1 MFKPLVWFRDSSGAN
16 GIMTRGCDRDVRLG
30 RSPRVTKGREPP
42 PLCARIDTVARLIPD
57 DFDLTDLPPS
67 EQRVC
72 EALLQGLDDTWV
84 VVPKVPLVEN
94 GQDAEIDIVAAS
106 RTHGVVLF
114 EVKGGL
120 IRVVDGTWMQYDR
133 PLRTSPTEQVTRA
146 KHMLVRRLKAVGIDL
161 HNLYITHAV
170 ALPDVGVIPSEGLG
184 PDAPA
189 ETLFGSVEL
198 SRPATAVAALFR
210 EHHPIPDDRFA
221 RFIRALR
228 PNLVLESADTA
239 LLPITIRR
247 IDSETRARLGVL
259 QTLDGNGRVLVTG
272 GAGSGKT
279 WLVVEWA
286 RRAVARGERT
296 VVITFNRP
304 LADHLA
310 WTLRDCGPSLTV
322 TTYHDLI
329 RQLLEPHGFVI
340 SPQTDR
346 SYWEHVPTQALLDHA
361 ALVGTPFD
369 TVIIDEGQDMRPHW
383 LPSIEMLI
391 DPTATPPRL
400 LMVADPTQAIY
411 VDPWVSPLGMTT
423 ATLEHNLRSA
433 RSVAQ
438 VVQRLGGPQPLPESK
453 GEVTVTHLR
462 AGGKREV
469 RKRVRSVIAALV
481 RDHGVPLSQIA
492 VLTLRLDVR
501 DDLLTGADEDPDALP
516 LARWEHRSE
525 ERVLCET
532 VHRGK
537 GLERAAVIVVDITDA
552 PEQQL
557 VYIGASRATWSLTL
571 VGTDALA
578 DVAGVAPQARETRT
592 PVD

>member
-1 MFKPLVWFRDSSGAN
+1 V
-16 GIMTRGCDRDVRLG
+16 TRLRG
-30 RSPRVTKGREPP
+30 RWERRNSPG
-42 PLCARIDTVARLIPD
+42 LSARIDTVARLIPD
-57 DFDLTDLPPS
+57 DFDLNDLPKS

-72 EALLQGLDDTWV
+72 AALLQGLDDSWV

-94 GQDAEIDIVAAS
+94 GHDAEIDVVVAS
-106 RTHGVVLF
+106 PTHGVLLF

-120 IRVVDGTWMQYDR
+120 IKVVDGTWMQYDQ
-133 PLRTSPTEQVTRA
+133 PLDTSPPDQVTRA
-146 KHMLVRRLKAVGIDL
+146 KHMLVRRMKAMGIDL
-161 HNLYITHAV
+161 HNLFIKHAV
-170 ALPDVGVIPSEGLG
+170 AMPDVGEIPPEGLG
-184 PDAPA
+184 ADAPA
-189 ETLFGSVEL
+189 ELLFGSVEL
-198 SRPATAVAALFR
+198 SRPAESIGALFR
-210 EHHPIPDDRFA
+210 EHHPVPADRFA
-221 RFIRALR
+221 RFVRALR
-228 PNLVLESADTA
+228 PNLVLQSADTA

-247 IDSETRARLGVL
+247 IDADTRARLGAL
-259 QTLDGNGRVLVTG
+259 QTLDSNQRVLVTG

-286 RRAVARGERT
+286 RRAVTRGERT

-310 WTLRDCGPSLTV
+310 WVLRGSGPLLVV

-340 SPQTDR
+340 PTQTDR
-346 SYWEHVPTQALLDHA
+346 SYWEQVPTQALLDHA
-361 ALVGTPFD
+361 AMVGTPFD

-391 DPTATPPRL
+391 DPTTPSSRL

-411 VDPWVSPLGMTT
+411 VDPWEPPHAMMT
-423 ATLEHNLRSA
+423 ATLEHNLRSTH
-433 RSVAQ
+433 SVAE
-438 VVQRLGGPQPLPESK
+438 VVQRLGGPRPLPESR

-469 RKRVRSVIAALV
+469 RKRVRSTIASLV
-481 RDHGVPLSQIA
+481 TDHGVPLSQIA
-492 VLTLRLDVR
+492 VLTLRLEVR
-501 DDLLTGADEDPDALP
+501 DDLLEGALSNPDELP

-525 ERVLCET
+525 AHALCET

-537 GLERAAVIVVDITDA
+537 GLERAAVIVVDITDE

-571 VGTDALA
+571 VGSDALA
-578 DVAGVAPQARETRT
+578 AVAGIEPQRRGDETIT
-592 PVD
+592 S

>member
-1 MFKPLVWFRDSSGAN
+1 MIGVQPGRPKEGEP
-16 GIMTRGCDRDVRLG
+16 TRL
-30 RSPRVTKGREPP
+30 S
-42 PLCARIDTVARLIPD
+42 ARIEAVAQLIPD
-57 DFDLTDLPPS
+57 DFDLADLPTS
-67 EQRVC
+67 ERRVC
-72 EALLQGLDDTWV
+72 TALLQGLDDSWV

-94 GQDAEIDIVAAS
+94 GHDAEIDIVVAS
-106 RTHGVVLF
+106 PTHGAVLF

-120 IRVVDGTWMQYDR
+120 IKVTDGTWMQYDR
-133 PLRTSPTEQVTRA
+133 PLRVSPPEQVTRA
-146 KHMLVRRLKAVGIDL
+146 KHMLVRRLKALGLDL
-161 HNLYITHAV
+161 RDLFITHAV
-170 ALPDVGVIPSEGLG
+170 ALPDVGEIPAEGLG

-189 ETLFGSVEL
+189 ETLFGSIEL
-198 SRPATAVAALFR
+198 SRPAGPVTALVH
-210 EHHPIPDDRFA
+210 EHHPIPAERFA
-221 RFIRALR
+221 RFVRALR
-228 PNLVLESADTA
+228 PNLVLQSADTA

-247 IDSETRARLGVL
+247 IDSETRARLGAL
-259 QTLDGNGRVLVTG
+259 QTLDSNGRVLVTG

-296 VVITFNRP
+296 AVITFNRP

-310 WTLRDCGPSLTV
+310 WTLRDCGPSLVV
-322 TTYHDLI
+322 TTYHELI

-361 ALVGTPFD
+361 DVVGTPFD
-369 TVIIDEGQDMRPHW
+369 TVIVDEGQDMRPHW

-391 DPTATPPRL
+391 DPSAATPRL

-411 VDPWVSPLGMTT
+411 VDPWQPPTGMTT

-433 RSVAQ
+433 HSVAQ
-438 VVQRLGGPQPLPESK
+438 VVERLGGPRPLPESN

-469 RKRVRSVIAALV
+469 RKRVRSVIGSLV
-481 RDHGVPLSQIA
+481 GDHGVPLSQIA

-501 DDLLTGADEDPDALP
+501 DDLLAAAAEDPDSLP
-516 LARWEHRSE
+516 LSRWEHRSE
-525 ERVLCET
+525 EHVLCET

-552 PEQQL
+552 PEPQL

-578 DVAGVAPQARETRT
+578 DVAGVAPQARPGGTA
-592 PVD
+592 DD